1 MSNHEIEIHAQ
12 RNARGPFAPVPGA
25 VYRQGFF
32 YSQNDDF
39 LNAAN
44 RIIESLRSEFP
55 EDRFT
60 LVFVQR

>member
-1 MSNHEIEIHAQ
+1 MNEIEIHSQ

-32 YSQNDDF
+32 YAQDDDF

-44 RIIESLRSEFP
+44 RIIENLRVQFP

-60 LVFVQR
+60 LVFVPR